1 MNRIDFQLNRRVEC
15 LPYMWW
21 SQQELL
27 KKYRD
32 WQVWH
37 LPSNRYGSTRM
48 DLVIPA
54 KVGRLDKKE
63 LNAGQTI
70 GVIDEKKTRLAPTG
84 FIVRSINFSI
94 WILEDL
100 VVLSIFIIQTRST
113 LQTPWIK
120 SNKNS
125 IFFPFLPF
133 SQRTKKERKSVGS
146 FELGQQQQYSS

>member
-84 FIVRSINFSI
+84 FIVRSINFFSLDMDTTAAAAAAGESRI
-94 WILEDL
+94 ENRESYGQPTAPCCRPCRALFLYFYYSD
-100 VVLSIFIIQTRST
+100 SFNSAST
-113 LQTPWIK
+113 ACRP
-120 SNKNS
+120 
-125 IFFPFLPF
+125 P
-133 SQRTKKERKSVGS
+133 
-146 FELGQQQQYSS
+146 SSSLFY